1 MREVLSAKL
10 DIIFK
15 KLFTENQD
23 LLQSF
28 LCSIL
33 DISFDDVEELT
44 IINPEIL
51 PNDPEGKQGAL
62 DLKVNINDKIVNIEL
77 QLHNEGNFK
86 DRSLFYW
93 TKNFAD
99 ELKSGED
106 YIELKQTIS
115 INILNFNLFKC
126 SEPYSKFAL
135 LETTR
140 NEQLTD
146 KCSILFF
153 ELKKIDKKINVSD
166 RKLLWLQLI
175 NAETKEEFDM
185 LEKTQEP
192 AIRKA
197 VIKLHEMSEDEK
209 TKEIARSREKW
220 LHDRVSALGYAKRTG
235 MAEGMEKGI
244 AKGMAKGMAKGHAK
258 GLAEG
263 EEKAKK
269 EMIDKMRLSGM
280 TEEQI
285 QHVINIDI

>member
-23 LLQSF
+23 LLQCF

-33 DISFDDVEELT
+33 DIPFDDVEELT

-126 SEPYSKFAL
+126 SEPYSEFAL

-235 MAEGMEKGI
+235 MAEGMEKGL

-269 EMIDKMRLSGM
+269 EIIEKMRLSGM

-285 QHVINIDI
+285 RHVINIDI

>member
-1 MREVLSAKL
+1 M
-10 DIIFK
+10 
-15 KLFTENQD
+15 
-23 LLQSF
+23 
-28 LCSIL
+28 
-33 DISFDDVEELT
+33 
-44 IINPEIL
+44 
-51 PNDPEGKQGAL
+51 
-62 DLKVNINDKIVNIEL
+62 
-77 QLHNEGNFK
+77 
-86 DRSLFYW
+86 
-93 TKNFAD
+93 
-99 ELKSGED
+99 KSGED

-135 LETTR
+135 
-140 NEQLTD
+140 
-146 KCSILFF
+146 
-153 ELKKIDKKINVSD
+153 
-166 RKLLWLQLI
+166 
-175 NAETKEEFDM
+175 

-235 MAEGMEKGI
+235 MAEGMEKG
-244 AKGMAKGMAKGHAK
+244 HAK

-285 QHVINIDI
+285 RYVINIDI